1 MADITL
7 APGAEEIDLA
17 GMLAQML
24 EVSLERPEKEKVFN
38 NLKAR
43 VFIFI
48 NDMDLGMTMDFDRGK
63 LVVHGGKVGK
73 SDISIVTDSE
83 TLLELIYINIIFGVP
98 NFFDETGRG
107 LVKKLI
113 KGELKIKGMF
123 THVITLIKVTRVIS
137 LN

>member
-7 APGAEEIDLA
+7 APEAEGIELA

-38 NLKAR
+38 SLKTR
-43 VFIFI
+43 VFMFI
-48 NDMDLGMTMDFDRGK
+48 NDMDLGLTMDFGRGK

-73 SDISIVTDSE
+73 PDISIVTDSE
-83 TLLELIYINIIFGVP
+83 TLLELLYINITLGIP

-107 LVKKLI
+107 IVKRLL
-113 KGELKIKGMF
+113 KGDLKIKGMF
-123 THVITLIKVTRVIS
+123 THPVALIKVTKVIS
-137 LN
+137 VN

>member
-1 MADITL
+1 MAEITL
-7 APGAEEIDLA
+7 APGAEEIELA

-43 VFIFI
+43 VFMYIS
-48 NDMDLGMTMDFDRGK
+48 DMDLGMTMDFDRGK
-63 LVVHGGKVGK
+63 LVVHGEKVGK
-73 SDISIVTDSE
+73 PDISIVTDSE
-83 TLLELIYINIIFGVP
+83 TLLELIYINILFGVP

-113 KGELKIKGMF
+113 KGDLKIKGMF